1 MMSYTIYDFLGIIG
15 VFLILTMYLA
25 IQMGKTDSAS
35 KMYSLLN
42 ALGAILI
49 LVSLYFQFNLSAV
62 VIESFWLIISIY
74 GLMKKSPDRIDK
86 L

>member
-74 GLMKKSPDRIDK
+74 GLMKKSPNRIDK

>member
-1 MMSYTIYDFLGIIG
+1 MSYTIYDFLGNIG

-25 IQMGKTDSAS
+25 IQMGKTNSVS
-35 KMYSLLN
+35 KMFSLLN
-42 ALGAILI
+42 ALGAVLI

-74 GLMKKSPDRIDK
+74 GLMKKSPYRIKK